1 MKDDDDIP
9 SCKITL
15 IGDSGVGKSS
25 IIGRFITGFFNEE
38 INSTLGLNYS
48 QKLYE
53 KNGKKISLNLW
64 DTAGQEKF
72 RSLGNNFYKDSFI
85 IIIVYDICNKAS
97 FQSIKEVWYPDIQRF
112 GEKVNIIALVGNKK
126 DKYEEEEVPEE
137 EAKSYAKEIDANF
150 FLVSANS
157 GDGIEQMF
165 QSLADNFFDIEFIK
179 KIDEAKES
187 RIDSIVLDRASSRVD
202 KSKNKSCC

>member
-1 MKDDDDIP
+1 MKDDDNIP

-38 INSTLGLNYS
+38 MNSTLGLNYS

>member
-38 INSTLGLNYS
+38 MNSTLGLNYS

>member
-38 INSTLGLNYS
+38 MNSTLGLNYS

-72 RSLGNNFYKDSFI
+72 RSLGKNFYNDSFI

>member
-1 MKDDDDIP
+1 MKDGDDIP

-38 INSTLGLNYS
+38 MNSTLGLNYS

-72 RSLGNNFYKDSFI
+72 RSLGKNFYKDSFI

-187 RIDSIVLDRASSRVD
+187 RIDSIVLDIASSRVD

>member
-38 INSTLGLNYS
+38 LNSTLGLNYS

>member
-1 MKDDDDIP
+1 M
-9 SCKITL
+9 
-15 IGDSGVGKSS
+15 
-25 IIGRFITGFFNEE
+25 
-38 INSTLGLNYS
+38 
-48 QKLYE
+48 
-53 KNGKKISLNLW
+53 
-64 DTAGQEKF
+64 
-72 RSLGNNFYKDSFI
+72 
-85 IIIVYDICNKAS
+85 
-97 FQSIKEVWYPDIQRF
+97 
-112 GEKVNIIALVGNKK
+112 VGNKK

-165 QSLADNFFDIEFIK
+165 HSLADNFFDIEFIK

>member
-1 MKDDDDIP
+1 MKDDDNIP

-38 INSTLGLNYS
+38 MNSTLGLNYS

-72 RSLGNNFYKDSFI
+72 RSLGKNFYNDSFI

>member
-1 MKDDDDIP
+1 LKDDDDIP

-38 INSTLGLNYS
+38 MNSTLGLNYS

-72 RSLGNNFYKDSFI
+72 RSLGKNFYKDSFI

-137 EAKSYAKEIDANF
+137 EAKSYAKEIEANF
-150 FLVSANS
+150 VLVSANN
-157 GDGIEQMF
+157 GDGIEYMF
-165 QSLADNFFDIEFIK
+165 QSLADNFFDIKFIK

-187 RIDSIVLDRASSRVD
+187 RIDSIVLDRASFRVD

>member
-38 INSTLGLNYS
+38 MNSTLGLNYS

-72 RSLGNNFYKDSFI
+72 RSLGKNFYNDSFI

-165 QSLADNFFDIEFIK
+165 HSLADNFFDIEFIK

>member
-1 MKDDDDIP
+1 MKDEEDIP

-38 INSTLGLNYS
+38 ISSTLGLNYS
-48 QKLYE
+48 QKYYE

-72 RSLGNNFYKDSFI
+72 RSLGKNFYKDSFI

-126 DKYEEEEVPEE
+126 DKYEDEEVPEE
-137 EAKSYAKEIDANF
+137 EAKLYAQEIDANF

-157 GDGIEQMF
+157 GDGIERMF
-165 QSLADNFFDIEFIK
+165 QTLADNFFDIEFIK
-179 KIDEAKES
+179 KIDEARES
-187 RIDSIVLDRASSRVD
+187 RIDYIVLSRNGSRVD
-202 KSKNKSCC
+202 KSKTKCC

>member
-1 MKDDDDIP
+1 MKDDDNIP

-38 INSTLGLNYS
+38 MNSTLGLNYS

-72 RSLGNNFYKDSFI
+72 RSLGKNFYNDSFI

-150 FLVSANS
+150 FLVSATS

>member
-15 IGDSGVGKSS
+15 IWDSGVGKSS
-25 IIGRFITGFFNEE
+25 IIGRFISGFFNEE
-38 INSTLGLNYS
+38 MNSTLGLNYS

-72 RSLGNNFYKDSFI
+72 RSLGKNFYKDSFI

-137 EAKSYAKEIDANF
+137 EAKSYAKEIEANF
-150 FLVSANS
+150 FLVSANN
-157 GDGIEQMF
+157 GDGIEYMF
-165 QSLADNFFDIEFIK
+165 QSLADNFFDIKFIK

>member
-1 MKDDDDIP
+1 MKDDDIP

-38 INSTLGLNYS
+38 MNSTLGLNYS

-72 RSLGNNFYKDSFI
+72 RSLGKNFYNDSFI

>member
-38 INSTLGLNYS
+38 MNSTLGLNYS

-72 RSLGNNFYKDSFI
+72 RSLGKNFYNDSFI

-150 FLVSANS
+150 FLVSATS

>member
-38 INSTLGLNYS
+38 MNSTLGLNYS

-72 RSLGNNFYKDSFI
+72 RSLGKNFYNDSFI

-97 FQSIKEVWYPDIQRF
+97 FQSINYL
-112 GEKVNIIALVGNKK
+112 NIIKRKNPIIFFRCYPNRVSTRLKK
-126 DKYEEEEVPEE
+126 
-137 EAKSYAKEIDANF
+137 F
-150 FLVSANS
+150 
-157 GDGIEQMF
+157 GILIFNVLE
-165 QSLADNFFDIEFIK
+165 K
-179 KIDEAKES
+179 KLI
-187 RIDSIVLDRASSRVD
+187 
-202 KSKNKSCC
+202 

>member
-38 INSTLGLNYS
+38 MNSTLGLNYS
-48 QKLYE
+48 QKFYE

-72 RSLGNNFYKDSFI
+72 RSLGKNFYNDSFI

-137 EAKSYAKEIDANF
+137 EAKSYAKEIEANF
-150 FLVSANS
+150 VWVSANN
-157 GDGIEQMF
+157 GDGIEYMF
-165 QSLADNFFDIEFIK
+165 QSLADNFFDIKFIK
-179 KIDEAKES
+179 KIDKAKES